1 MTQKMID
8 EIAVALNQGLYLVAL
23 SAALTLPDVCGK
35 AEYPEERVST
45 RYKKW
50 YSTFVPDG
58 NLPEDSVYALRC
70 SLLHEGNTN
79 AKDKNDI
86 KFQLM
91 TYANNYEEACNMIE
105 YFKKQGYVFINYSKS
120 NYNYSPYAKYEEDF
134 DTHHVIGQ
142 EFDNVLML
150 MDDSFYYDENGVL
163 QGVPHPNPDYLYPNL
178 FYQGITRVRE
188 KIALVIVNS
197 PRLFEKISS
206 IFDIEQEA

>member
-91 TYANNYEEACNMIE
+91 
-105 YFKKQGYVFINYSKS
+105 
-120 NYNYSPYAKYEEDF
+120 
-134 DTHHVIGQ
+134 
-142 EFDNVLML
+142 L

>member
-91 TYANNYEEACNMIE
+91 TNPLNIL
-105 YFKKQGYVFINYSKS
+105 S
-120 NYNYSPYAKYEEDF
+120 
-134 DTHHVIGQ
+134 TH
-142 EFDNVLML
+142 
-150 MDDSFYYDENGVL
+150 
-163 QGVPHPNPDYLYPNL
+163 
-178 FYQGITRVRE
+178 
-188 KIALVIVNS
+188 
-197 PRLFEKISS
+197 
-206 IFDIEQEA
+206 